1 MKKSLLSLLL
11 CVGFSSLY
19 AQQSN
24 LPSDKKGSQQYVQG
38 VSTAYINEKSIDFIQ
53 LSELSAQKDQIT
65 QISIQFKGL
74 TSIPDGLTQFKNLE
88 VIDLSNNKISAV
100 PTDFFKKFRKLK
112 KVYLNK
118 NSIPNDDIKRLQE
131 LFPSVKFY
139 YLPSHFH

>member
-24 LPSDKKGSQQYVQG
+24 LPSDKKGSQQYAQG

-131 LFPSVKFY
+131 LLPSVKFY